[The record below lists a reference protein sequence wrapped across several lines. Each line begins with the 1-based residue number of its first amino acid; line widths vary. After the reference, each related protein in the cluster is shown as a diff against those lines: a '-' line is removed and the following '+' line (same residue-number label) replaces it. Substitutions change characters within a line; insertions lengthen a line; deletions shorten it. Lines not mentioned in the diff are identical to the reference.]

1 MLIVSCIVSTYF
13 KWTLWFLRFVCFG
26 RGSWADAYH
35 VDETASDIKEISRL
49 EQRRKSKPLVDY
61 FSEGIDRALG
71 IAAAYR
77 SGDYSQKEIADYCGI
92 HYSTVSRSLRDQ
104 GMKK

>member
-1 MLIVSCIVSTYF
+1 MWDEKIHPVILGNETYVESIY
-13 KWTLWFLRFVCFG
+13 RH
-26 RGSWADAYH
+26 H

-49 EQRRKSKPLVDY
+49 EQRRKNKPLVDY
-61 FSEGIDRALG
+61 LSDGIDGALG

-92 HYSTVSRSLRDQ
+92 HYSTVSRSLRHQ
-104 GMKK
+104 GMKKS